1 MHANATNPREP
12 EDRAEYSLAH
22 RAQPSSLVA
31 YLLVGDCRD
40 EVDEYGWLSLT
51 G

>member
-12 EDRAEYSLAH
+12 EDQAEYSLAH

-31 YLLVGDCRD
+31 CLLVGDCRD
-40 EVDEYGWLSLT
+40 EVDEYG
-51 G
+51 